1 MKKLLLLVVVVIL
14 ALPLAARER
23 ERSTLLT
30 TDGTLYVIASVP
42 VEIDGALSGTERL
55 VLHTRRGDES
65 RQEIVPASFADGT
78 HRDAAMA
85 YDNESGTL
93 FVFWVRQATIMHS
106 ELLFAFRTADGG
118 WSDAATFG
126 DPFDYR
132 EHLRIAITNRVSDS
146 KDDTLS
152 NGTCIHLVWW
162 ELDTHT
168 GNEAARYAMLPID
181 NGVLG
186 EVSFL
191 DLAEFA
197 TGDPAPADKQIDLSV
212 LKQPMLFNGGR
223 DDSVLVVFGDEST
236 KRFHEVR
243 VRPIF
248 KISENGRLRVPI
260 GRREAGFESPNF
272 GVGSNSQI
280 GAIYRDSDNLAF
292 YTEEGNQLRFVV
304 RENGTWSSPKST
316 TLDAQVTTADAL
328 SAIRKLLN
336 LN

>member
-1 MKKLLLLVVVVIL
+1 MKKLLLLVVVIL

-30 TDGTLYVIASVP
+30 TDGTLYVIDSVP
-42 VEIDGALSGTERL
+42 VEIDGSLSGTERL
-55 VLHTRRGDES
+55 VLHTRRGEES

-106 ELLFAFRTADGG
+106 ELLFAFRTADGV

-152 NGTCIHLVWW
+152 HGTCIHVVWW

-168 GNEAARYAMLPID
+168 GKEAARYAMLPID

-186 EVSFL
+186 ETSFL
-191 DLAEFA
+191 DLGDFV
-197 TGDPAPADKQIDLSV
+197 TGDPASTDKQVDLAV

-223 DDSVLVVFGDEST
+223 DDSVLVVFGDETT

-260 GRREAGFESPNF
+260 GRREGGFDSPNF

-280 GAIYRDSDNLAF
+280 GTIYRDSDNLAF
-292 YTEEGNQLRFVV
+292 YTQEGNQLRFVV
-304 RENGTWSSPKST
+304 RENGTWSSAKST
-316 TLDAQVTTADAL
+316 TLDAQVTTVDAL